1 MFLNMSLKQIILEL
15 AMKIMAASGITY
27 FAHNIWLNYQATHS
41 ITSLIMLAGEILT
54 ITLVI
59 IAKPTNTRDFNPIP
73 CLATILASFYFFF
86 ISLDSETNIQII
98 PDSVTA
104 GIAIAGL
111 VWQIYSK
118 IYLGRSFGLLPACR
132 TVVDTGPYK
141 LIRHPI
147 YFGYF
152 VTHMG
157 FLLNNFSL
165 WNVTVLLCL
174 YLLQF
179 LRMIYEEN
187 VLCQNEQYRE
197 YKQRVKYRF
206 IPFVL

>member
-1 MFLNMSLKQIILEL
+1 M
-15 AMKIMAASGITY
+15 
-27 FAHNIWLNYQATHS
+27 
-41 ITSLIMLAGEILT
+41 
-54 ITLVI
+54 
-59 IAKPTNTRDFNPIP
+59 P
-73 CLATILASFYFFF
+73 
-86 ISLDSETNIQII
+86 
-98 PDSVTA
+98 
-104 GIAIAGL
+104 
-111 VWQIYSK
+111 K